1 MKLIVCVI
9 NNTLKKKRLVMHYYC
24 EYSIKMNKNYK
35 RRFLNKLII
44 LTVLLLAP
52 ITSSAEINDKKW
64 TKECAKDNQKSCLI
78 AIIAQVPIPDSDKK
92 RTLVTA
98 IIRLGST
105 TERKMDLIDGDEK
118 TYKLKE
124 ENKVVPVLSIRLPL
138 NVDLKKQPLIQ
149 IDKKNVLNIPFTHCN
164 PKDGCV
170 TQTVINDEVIKLFKS
185 GKELTLV
192 MLPYGSKDTMSIN
205 LPLKGFSKAYKSLFK

>member
-1 MKLIVCVI
+1 M
-9 NNTLKKKRLVMHYYC
+9 LKYY
-24 EYSIKMNKNYK
+24 EYSIEMKKISK
-35 RRFLNKLII
+35 KRFLNKLII
-44 LTVLLLAP
+44 LSLLLLAP
-52 ITSSAEINDKKW
+52 ITSSAEIGDKKW
-64 TKECAKDNQKSCLI
+64 TKECAKDNKKSCAI
-78 AIIAQVPIPDSDKK
+78 AINSQVPIPDSDKK
-92 RTLVTA
+92 QTLATA
-98 IIRLGST
+98 LISLGST
-105 TERKMDLIDGDEK
+105 TERKMDLVDGEEK

-124 ENKVVPVLSIRLPL
+124 ENKLVPVLTIRFPL

-192 MLPYGSKDTMSIN
+192 MLPYGSKDNMSIN

>member
-1 MKLIVCVI
+1 MKKIY
-9 NNTLKKKRLVMHYYC
+9 KK
-24 EYSIKMNKNYK
+24 
-35 RRFLNKLII
+35 RFLNKLIL

-64 TKECAKDNQKSCLI
+64 TKECAKDNKKSCLI
-78 AIIAQVPIPDSDKK
+78 AINSQVAIPDSDKK

-98 IIRLGST
+98 IIRPGST
-105 TERKMDLIDGDEK
+105 TERKMDLVDGEEK

-124 ENKVVPVLSIRLPL
+124 ENKLVPVLTVRFPL

-164 PKDGCV
+164 ANEGCV
-170 TQTVINDEVIKLFKS
+170 TQIAINDEVINLFKS
-185 GKELTLV
+185 GKELTLAMGV
-192 MLPYGSKDTMSIN
+192 YRAKDNMIVN
-205 LPLKGFSKAYKSLFK
+205 LPLKGFSKAYDSLLN